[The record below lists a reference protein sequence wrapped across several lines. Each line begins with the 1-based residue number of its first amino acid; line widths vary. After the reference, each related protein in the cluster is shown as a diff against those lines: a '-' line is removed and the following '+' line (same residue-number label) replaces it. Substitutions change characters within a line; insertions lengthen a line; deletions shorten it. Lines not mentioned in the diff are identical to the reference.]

1 MFKIDLPR
9 HVGDDGQ
16 VQKEASAPLLT
27 NGQESI
33 LLVEDEAS
41 ILNMTKSLLEKY
53 GYTVFAASKPSEAI
67 ALAKEHAGEISLLMT
82 AVNTEIRSVAM
93 CLSP

>member
-1 MFKIDLPR
+1 M
-9 HVGDDGQ
+9 
-16 VQKEASAPLLT
+16 EASAPLLT
-27 NGQESI
+27 NGQETI

-53 GYTVFAASKPSEAI
+53 GYTVLAASKPSEAI
-67 ALAKEHAGEISLLMT
+67 ALAKEHAREISLIMT
-82 AVNTEIRSVAM
+82 AVNTEIRSAAM